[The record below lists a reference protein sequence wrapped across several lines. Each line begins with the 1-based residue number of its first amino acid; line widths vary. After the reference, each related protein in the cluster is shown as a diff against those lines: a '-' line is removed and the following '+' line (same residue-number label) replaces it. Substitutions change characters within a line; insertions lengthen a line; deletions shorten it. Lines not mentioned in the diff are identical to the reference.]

1 MAILTPFNELST
13 EAVQVTDSGDKQRVV
28 YTRQIDGNVTSYNEL
43 SAEVVVDV
51 DGNKQRAIPV
61 VSLGVVDSLA
71 VESVNSQTGVVV
83 LTAEDIETSNGNNVL
98 QDITTI
104 KNDLGDLGEQ
114 VLTLQ
119 GVVNSLVN
127 DIDGVATALDELN
140 GEVK

>member
-28 YTRQIDGNVTSYNEL
+28 YTKQIDGNVTSYNEL

-51 DGNKQRAIPV
+51 NGNKQRAIPV

-83 LTAEDIETSNGNNVL
+83 LTAEDIETSNGSNVL

-119 GVVNSLVN
+119 GVVNSLLQKIEN
-127 DIDGVATALDELN
+127 NSG
-140 GEVK
+140 K

>member
-28 YTRQIDGNVTSYNEL
+28 YTNQISGNVTSYNEL

-51 DGNKQRAIPV
+51 NGNKQRAIPV

-83 LTAEDIETSNGNNVL
+83 LTAEDIETSNGNNVS